1 MKQSI
6 TLKAR
11 LKWPDVNDDYVIAY
25 EDHLIG
31 RIRLLTDASAPE
43 RTWEWTIAVPMGLPQ
58 WARGEADS
66 RDAAMKAFSAAWA
79 RLLKQTPPARFERA
93 WELEQAARS
102 RGIKKNIAAD
112 SA

>member
-1 MKQSI
+1 MKTSI
-6 TLKAR
+6 TLKVR

-31 RIRLLTDASAPE
+31 RMRLLPDASAPE
-43 RTWEWTIAVPMGLPQ
+43 RAWEWSITVPMGLPE
-58 WARGEADS
+58 WARGEAAS
-66 RDAAMKAFSAAWA
+66 RDAAMKTFTAAWL

-93 WELEQAARS
+93 WEFEQAARS
-102 RGIKKNIAAD
+102 RGIKRNIAAD